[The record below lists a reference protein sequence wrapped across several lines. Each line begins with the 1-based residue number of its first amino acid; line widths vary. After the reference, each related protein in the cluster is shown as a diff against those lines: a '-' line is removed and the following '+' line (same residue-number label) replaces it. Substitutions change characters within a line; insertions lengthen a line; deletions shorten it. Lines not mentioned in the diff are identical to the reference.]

1 MKRTH
6 LIYAFIFLSLFII
19 PVYAG
24 ETEDMFIPQ
33 SSPIYNDFHQMAE
46 EGLIKSV
53 PAEQFLISPM
63 TEYDAAG
70 YVVEAAAQYAQAGGA
85 QETGAGTSA
94 KLKQYFDTYKK
105 KAFEIY
111 GKTMEMRNKLA
122 NIETLLKS
130 PDIKS
135 FDVTLDEAKV
145 TMFDVES
152 EFAKTTFRG
161 VPPFKVMGELQ
172 VRWQD
177 VESFGIS
184 HVHQTSLG
192 GTMMSLWT
200 EGIVSPDVGF
210 KLNLNFERPADE
222 ADKGDSYAEYWG
234 TGQRFLD
241 KYTIYLNLYGWQIN
255 TGFFW
260 EDITPFIAKGILSD
274 RPAFFDRDPYVLEET
289 TKGHFENA
297 FLHSFIKRGDIWSM
311 HSFYGAEFMNMALPG
326 GGRVKVMG
334 GKAEKFDENWDKLF
348 LYEFAGRF
356 TQPIDIG
363 IFNGSE
369 ASLNFFNTSNEK
381 AEIETLA
388 PAQPTDNFP
397 PSPDGYIQEATI
409 VGGDAKLRLFNVFN
423 INGEFEH
430 ADTFSYLLKQKAG
443 VFLMNGGQYGYLPRY
458 HQEGTALFL
467 DGLIKKILPVELELK
482 YTRLD
487 PDYLANASA
496 VNDTANRKVN
506 TALNGVDIKWDSYA
520 GDPTLL
526 YNNISRLDARASI
539 EMPVS
544 AGFINLSYG
553 NASQIK
559 PTDNLV
565 YADHYLFGNRLTGA
579 MWWHLFFSQYGNAV
593 SGRDNGFYAYN
604 AIDNP
609 EIPGSG
615 KGLRYLFTDKWLTNK
630 EMIKSTDPNS
640 ASGADQS
647 VKFSSN
653 ASVEFKL
660 SLHKILSAMGIQSN
674 NLFLEVYDE
683 LNTLRPGSDVMPT
696 FDPDTL
702 FSQNIFDSFIVY
714 NMTRKTNIMF
724 EYAFERWSTRH
735 SWVAYQV
742 NALSP
747 TGYDY
752 RNLPID
758 YMDQNFGVGF
768 DYDFAPRTSLYIRIK
783 RFMHDDMVVPTQSFN
798 GWYLGFEIKNFF

>member
-24 ETEDMFIPQ
+24 ESEDMFIPQ
-33 SSPIYNDFHQMAE
+33 SSPIYDDFYQMAE

-53 PAEQFLISPM
+53 PAEQFRISPM
-63 TEYDAAG
+63 TEYDVAG

-85 QETGAGTSA
+85 QEVGAGTSA
-94 KLKQYFDTYKK
+94 KLKQYFDTYKA

-111 GKTMEMRNKLA
+111 GKTMEMRKKLA

-135 FDVTLDEAKV
+135 FGESLDEAKS

-152 EFAKTTFRG
+152 DYALTTFRG

-177 VESFGIS
+177 VESLGVS
-184 HVHQTSLG
+184 QVHHTSLG

-222 ADKGDSYAEYWG
+222 ADKGDNYAEYWG

-241 KYTIYLNLYGWQIN
+241 KYTIYLNLYGWQVN

-260 EDITPFIAKGILSD
+260 EDITPFIAKGILSE

-311 HSFYGAEFMNMALPG
+311 HAFYGAEFMNMALPG
-326 GGRVKVMG
+326 GGRFKIMG
-334 GKAEKFDENWDKLF
+334 GKAEKFDELKWDKLF

-388 PAQPTDNFP
+388 PALPDNNFP

-409 VGGDAKLRLFNVFN
+409 VGGDAKLKLFNVFN

-430 ADTFSYLLKQKAG
+430 ADTFSYLIKQNAS
-443 VFLMNGGQYGYLPRY
+443 VFQMNGNQYGYLPRY

-487 PDYLANASA
+487 PNYLARASA
-496 VNDTANRKVN
+496 INDTATRAVN
-506 TALNGVDIKWDSYA
+506 AANDGVDIKWDSYA

-526 YNNISRLDARASI
+526 YNNTSRLDARASI

-544 AGFINLSYG
+544 IGFINLCYG
-553 NASQIK
+553 NASQIN
-559 PTDNLV
+559 PTDNQV

-579 MWWHLFFSQYGNAV
+579 MWWQMFFSQYGNPV
-593 SGRDNGFYAYN
+593 VGRDNGFLAYN
-604 AIDNP
+604 AMDNP
-609 EIPGSG
+609 EILKVPGAVG
-615 KGLRYLFTDKWLTNK
+615 TGLRYLYTDLW
-630 EMIKSTDPNS
+630 
-640 ASGADQS
+640 
-647 VKFSSN
+647 
-653 ASVEFKL
+653 
-660 SLHKILSAMGIQSN
+660 
-674 NLFLEVYDE
+674 
-683 LNTLRPGSDVMPT
+683 
-696 FDPDTL
+696 
-702 FSQNIFDSFIVY
+702 IV
-714 NMTRKTNIMF
+714 
-724 EYAFERWSTRH
+724 H
-735 SWVAYQV
+735 
-742 NALSP
+742 
-747 TGYDY
+747 
-752 RNLPID
+752 
-758 YMDQNFGVGF
+758 GVGR
-768 DYDFAPRTSLYIRIK
+768 A
-783 RFMHDDMVVPTQSFN
+783 HV
-798 GWYLGFEIKNFF
+798 